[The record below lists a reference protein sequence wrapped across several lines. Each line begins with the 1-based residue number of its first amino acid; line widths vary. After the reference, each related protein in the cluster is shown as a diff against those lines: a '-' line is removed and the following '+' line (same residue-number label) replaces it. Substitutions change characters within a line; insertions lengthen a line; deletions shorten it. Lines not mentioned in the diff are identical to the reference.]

1 MGQFDGVTVN
11 QLNGGLGRRNPSSD
25 GVMLLVVHAA
35 VAATGLAVNTATKL
49 LSLQNAVDKGID
61 ASYDDTNN
69 ILAHYHI
76 DEFFRLNPDGTLHV
90 VLADVS
96 FTDVML
102 KTIIRENSDIRGIGV
117 ARNSIVAVIDFSA
130 YIGGYQNL
138 VDELKLE
145 HVFVDA
151 VLVEGNEFSALT
163 AVGDYDDLRLEDAR
177 NVSVIGVQ
185 DPAIRA
191 IKAAYAGHAAIGSA
205 LGMLSVRS
213 VNEQLGSIN
222 INNKPNYAK
231 GDSTYPLTNNG
242 RGRWLSA
249 VLQNGVAVSGLSG
262 TEKTSLTAKGYV
274 FAGSYA
280 GLAGV
285 YFSSSPTAT
294 LLSDDFAY
302 IENNRVW
309 NKAARALRLA
319 LLPRVK
325 GNILKDATT
334 GFLRNTEVK
343 DLEQL
348 GKDALTAMEA
358 SGEISGSAVY
368 VDPEQNPAEDTPLI
382 VKAQVVANGIIYDIV
397 VDLGLTNSI
406 V

>member
-25 GVMLLVVHAA
+25 GVMLLVAMGA

-49 LSLQNAVDKGID
+49 LSLQNAEDLGID
-61 ASYDDTNN
+61 ASYDDTND

-76 DEFFRLNPDGTLHV
+76 DEFFRLNPDGTLYV
-90 VLADVS
+90 VLANAS
-96 FTDVML
+96 FTNTLL
-102 KTIIRENSDIRGIGV
+102 KTAIRTNSDIRCVGV
-117 ARNSIVAVIDFSA
+117 ARNSAVAVEDFSA
-130 YIGGYQNL
+130 YIGGYQNA

-151 VLVEGNEFSALT
+151 ILLEGNEFSGAT
-163 AVGDYDDLRLEDAR
+163 TVGDYDDMRLEDAP
-177 NVSVIGVQ
+177 NISVIAVQ

-191 IKAAYAGHAAIGSA
+191 LKAEYAGHAAIGSA
-205 LGMLSVRS
+205 LGMLSVRG
-213 VNEQLGSIN
+213 VNEQLGSVN
-222 INNKPNYAK
+222 VNNKPAFAK
-231 GDSTYPLTNNG
+231 GDSTYPLTNTG

-249 VLQNGVAVSGLSG
+249 VLQNGVLVSSLSG
-262 TEKTSLTAKGYV
+262 TEKTALTAKGYV

-285 YFSSSPTAT
+285 FFSSSPTAT
-294 LLSDDFAY
+294 LASSDYAF

-325 GNILKDATT
+325 GNLLKDADS
-334 GFLRNTEVK
+334 GNIRATEVK
-343 DLEQL
+343 ELEQL
-348 GKDALTAMEA
+348 GKNALSAMEA
-358 SGEISGSAVY
+358 SEEISGSNVY
-368 VDPEQNPAEDTPLI
+368 IDPAQNPQEDTPLV
-382 VKAQVVANGIIYDIV
+382 VKAQIVANGIIYDIS

-406 V
+406 G

>member
-11 QLNGGLGRRNPSSD
+11 QLNGGLGRRNPTSD
-25 GVMLLVVHAA
+25 GTMLLVVHEA
-35 VAATGLAVNTATKL
+35 VVADGLALNTATKL
-49 LSLQNAVDKGID
+49 LSLQNAADKGID

-76 DEFFRLNPDGTLHV
+76 DEFFRLNPDGTLYV

-96 FTDVML
+96 FTDAML
-102 KTIIRENSDIRGIGV
+102 KAIVRANSDIRGIGI
-117 ARNSIVAVIDFSA
+117 ARNVALTVADFSA
-130 YIGGYQNL
+130 YIGGYQNV

-151 VLVEGNEFSALT
+151 VLVEGTQFVAET
-163 AVGDYDDLRLEDAR
+163 VVGDYDDLRAEEAR
-177 NVSVIGVQ
+177 NVSVIAVQ

-191 IKAAYAGHAAIGSA
+191 IKPEYSGHAAIGSA

-213 VNEQLGSIN
+213 VNEQLGSVN
-222 INNKPNYAK
+222 IANKPNYRK

-249 VLQNGVAVSGLSG
+249 VLQNGVAVSSLSG
-262 TEKTSLTAKGYV
+262 TEKSTLTQKGYV

-285 YFSSSPTAT
+285 FFSSSPTAT

-309 NKAARALRLA
+309 NKAARLLRLA

-334 GFLRNTEVK
+334 GFLRTTEVK

-348 GKDALTAMEA
+348 GKNALTAMEA

-368 VDPEQNPAEDTPLI
+368 IDPEQNPAEDTPLI